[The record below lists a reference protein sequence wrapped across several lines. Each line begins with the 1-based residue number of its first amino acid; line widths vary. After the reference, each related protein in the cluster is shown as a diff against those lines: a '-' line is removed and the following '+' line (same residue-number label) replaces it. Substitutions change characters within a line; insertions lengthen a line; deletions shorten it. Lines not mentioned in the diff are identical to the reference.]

1 MGEREVEYRGGKK
14 RENGVFFALVLEGKF
29 L

>member
-14 RENGVFFALVLEGKF
+14 RENRGFFALVLEGKF